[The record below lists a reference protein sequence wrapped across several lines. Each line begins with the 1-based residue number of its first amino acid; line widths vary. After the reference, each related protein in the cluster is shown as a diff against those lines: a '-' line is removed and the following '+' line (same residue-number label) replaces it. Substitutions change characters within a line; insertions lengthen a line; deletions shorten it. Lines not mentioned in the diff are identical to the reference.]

1 MKNTLVL
8 NKNYFASRITRIIR
22 EKTFG
27 KTYEIGPFTAHDLG
41 IGPHEANFFKGFFRS
56 SETIANFCEGKL
68 NTSFPTFLVQS

>member
-41 IGPHEANFFKGFFRS
+41 IGPHEANFFKGFFLDPQ
-56 SETIANFCEGKL
+56 KQL
-68 NTSFPTFLVQS
+68 QTFVRVN